1 MRHVVLS
8 LPVDLALSAT
18 LSCMHALPLHPIGAT
33 PYPSVMQHPVWQR
46 VETLQLFV
54 LS

>member
-8 LPVDLALSAT
+8 LPVDLAT
-18 LSCMHALPLHPIGAT
+18 LSCMHALPLRPIGAT

-46 VETLQLFV
+46 IETLQLFV